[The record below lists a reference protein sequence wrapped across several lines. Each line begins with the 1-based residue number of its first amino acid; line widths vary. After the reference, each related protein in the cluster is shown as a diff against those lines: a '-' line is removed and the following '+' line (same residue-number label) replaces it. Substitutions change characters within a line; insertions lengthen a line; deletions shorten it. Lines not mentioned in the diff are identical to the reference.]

1 MKIQNRKRSK
11 YYIATAILILILFMN
26 IALGSIIIPFKEI
39 ISSLFGGNAQDY
51 INEIIWNY
59 RIPKAFTAILAGMSL
74 SVCGL
79 QMQTLF
85 KNPLADP
92 YILGISSGA
101 GFGVAL
107 LVLGLSA
114 FGISTDGSILSNIG
128 VATAGWLGATGITAL
143 ILLVSSKLKDNLS
156 LLIFGIMLG
165 SAVTAI
171 ISLLQYFSSAQALK
185 VFVLWTMGSF
195 AGLGQGELLILTTL
209 VICGMIISVYNIK
222 ELNVLLMGENYAKS
236 LGVNLEKT
244 RRRILIATTLLA
256 GGVTAFCGPI
266 GFIGIAVPHISR
278 MIFKDANHKILL
290 PATAL
295 TGSIIM
301 LVTDTIAQLPGQSQ
315 VLPVNTVSAMIG
327 IPVILIIILKS
338 KLS

>member
-1 MKIQNRKRSK
+1 
-11 YYIATAILILILFMN
+11 MN

-39 ISSLFGGNAQDY
+39 ISSLFGANAQDY

>member
-39 ISSLFGGNAQDY
+39 ISSLFGANAQDY